1 MYKRHSLEER
11 IKAVKMVAK
20 GMAPRAVGR
29 QLGIDHHYVAEW
41 CAKYRLMGEAGLQKT
56 PHKHFKFEEKC
67 EIVCN
72 YQKKIVPLHD
82 ICAKYNVSQSQVTIW
97 CRIVREQGYE
107 GLRNIKNRGRP
118 PKNQDMGRPKKRE
131 PQTELEKLQRE
142 LEYLRAEN
150 AYLKKLRALVLE
162 KEAQKRKNEL

>member
-1 MYKRHSLEER
+1 MYKRHSLEDR
-11 IKAVKMVAK
+11 ILAVKMVAK

-29 QLGIDHHYVAEW
+29 QLGIDHHNVAEW
-41 CAKYRLMGEAGLQKT
+41 CAKYRLMGEVGLQKT
-56 PHKHFKFEEKC
+56 PHKHFRFKEKC
-67 EIVCN
+67 EIVCEHLE
-72 YQKKIVPLHD
+72 KRVPLHD
-82 ICAKYNVSQSQVTIW
+82 ICAKYNVSQSRVRVW
-97 CRIVREQGYE
+97 CRIVRERGYE
-107 GLRNIKNRGRP
+107 GLLNIKKLGRP
-118 PKNQDMGRPKKRE
+118 PKNKDMGRPKKRE